1 MARTGMQEALEIMA
15 EQAAG
20 NPRALIS
27 VAKAMADTRPDRATA
42 LARSVLDMTPPASVA
57 HAAETLLKE
66 MVPGWH
72 FVIVRDHARNEAY
85 DRALRRAVTPQSRVL
100 DIGAGTGLLAMMAA
114 RAGAAE
120 VITCEQNAAVAGAAA
135 EIIEANGFAERVR
148 LVAKHSSALDV
159 DDDLGGA
166 VDVLVS
172 EIVSNNMVGQ
182 GCLAVMEDSA
192 RWLKPGGRMIPAAG
206 TIRVALGWSDVLE
219 KRRMGVV
226 DGFDLSAF
234 NLLERPVREHVAG
247 DPGIDIRSSAADLM
261 HFDFNSGG
269 PFRPEEART
278 IVVADGR
285 PANGVLQWI
294 RLQMDD
300 EIVYE
305 NRPAPGASSCWA
317 ILFYPFRE
325 TLDVAEGQAITVAG
339 AHDRESLGIWVER
352 GA

>member
-1 MARTGMQEALEIMA
+1 MARTGIQEALEIMA

-27 VAKAMADTRPDRATA
+27 VPKAMADTRPDRATA

-120 VITCEQNAAVAGAAA
+120 VITCEQNAPVAEAAA
-135 EIIEANGFAERVR
+135 EIIEANGFAGRVR
-148 LVAKHSSALDV
+148 LIAKHSSALDV
-159 DDDLGGA
+159 ERDLGGA

-182 GCLAVMEDSA
+182 GCLAVMEGSA
-192 RWLKPGGRMIPAAG
+192 HWLKPA
-206 TIRVALGWSDVLE
+206 
-219 KRRMGVV
+219 
-226 DGFDLSAF
+226 
-234 NLLERPVREHVAG
+234 
-247 DPGIDIRSSAADLM
+247 IRSVFSHRERAE
-261 HFDFNSGG
+261 
-269 PFRPEEART
+269 FRL
-278 IVVADGR
+278 
-285 PANGVLQWI
+285 AN
-294 RLQMDD
+294 
-300 EIVYE
+300 
-305 NRPAPGASSCWA
+305 
-317 ILFYPFRE
+317 
-325 TLDVAEGQAITVAG
+325 
-339 AHDRESLGIWVER
+339 
-352 GA
+352 